1 MSAGSKVAERGS
13 ARRICGKCVGRK
25 IATGFTLIEML
36 VVLAIVSVMV
46 VAVGLSVDA
55 GGPSRQVATE
65 ARRFIALMGLACDES
80 ARSGEEIG
88 ARLDAGGYRFVR
100 AIGRQWELSTGDAL
114 RSRRLPQGM
123 RIALRIG
130 DREIDLDAS
139 APATTAGP
147 DDRPADEAASEST
160 PQLACDSEGT
170 LTSEPELVFSA
181 GNARSHV
188 VLDEDGE
195 LRESSQAPPA

>member
-1 MSAGSKVAERGS
+1 MTVGTKVAH
-13 ARRICGKCVGRK
+13 
-25 IATGFTLIEML
+25 GFTLIEML

-46 VAVGLSVDA
+46 VAAGLSVDA

-88 ARLDAGGYRFVR
+88 ARLDAGGYRFMR
-100 AIGRQWELSTGDAL
+100 AVGRQWELRTGDSL
-114 RSRRLPQGM
+114 RARRLPQGM
-123 RIALRIG
+123 RISLRIG
-130 DREIDLDAS
+130 DREIDLDTNAD
-139 APATTAGP
+139 ADTAGP
-147 DDRPADEAASEST
+147 DDRSGDEDVTESI
-160 PQLACDSEGT
+160 PQLACDSEGS

-188 VLDEDGE
+188 VQDEDGG
-195 LRESSQAPPA
+195 LRESSRAPPA